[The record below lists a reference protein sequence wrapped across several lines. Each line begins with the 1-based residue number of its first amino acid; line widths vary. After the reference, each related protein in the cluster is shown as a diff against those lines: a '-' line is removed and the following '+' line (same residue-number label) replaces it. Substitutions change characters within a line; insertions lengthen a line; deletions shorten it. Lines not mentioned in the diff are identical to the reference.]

1 MSPDWEKTDL
11 QTIQPVTFHFQKPC
25 LNICLNLSHVKDWS
39 KFLCKKNVVV
49 GGGGGGGGGG
59 AISREKMILLQK
71 RNLAK
76 NVSWVL
82 GKAKPMHYF

>member
-25 LNICLNLSHVKDWS
+25 LSICLNLSHVKDWS

-49 GGGGGGGGGG
+49 GGGGGGGEQL
-59 AISREKMILLQK
+59 AERKWSYSKKEISQKMYH
-71 RNLAK
+71 
-76 NVSWVL
+76 
-82 GKAKPMHYF
+82 GC